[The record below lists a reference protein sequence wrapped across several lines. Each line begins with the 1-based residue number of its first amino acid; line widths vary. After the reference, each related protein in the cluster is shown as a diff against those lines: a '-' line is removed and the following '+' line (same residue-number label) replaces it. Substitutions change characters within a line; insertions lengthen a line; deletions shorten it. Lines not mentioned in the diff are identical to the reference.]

1 MPRPRK
7 SRKVCHFP
15 RNLSFSPTEF
25 IGEKEPVFLTVDEYE
40 TLRLIDLEGFSQE
53 ECGEWM
59 GVARTTG
66 QMIYASARKK
76 LAQMLVEGR
85 QLRIEG
91 GDYRLCDGAKEC
103 SQPICFKQYY
113 AKGYAKPADTR
124 RIAVP
129 YETGNICRDF
139 ETAQQIRIYDI
150 REKQILV
157 SRLADTGETDARM
170 LPGILTALQ
179 TDVLICDQISGGTKL
194 ALEAGGIRLV
204 TGISGDADTI
214 VAENL
219 TLL

>member
-25 IGEKEPVFLTVDEYE
+25 IGEKVPVLLTVDEYE
-40 TLRLIDLEGFSQE
+40 TIRLIDLEGFSQE

-59 GVARTTG
+59 GVARTTV

-85 QLRIEG
+85 PLRIEG

-113 AKGYAKPADTR
+113 AKGYGKPTASR

-129 YETGNICRDF
+129 YEAGKIRRDF
-139 ETAQQIRIYDI
+139 ESAQQIKIYDI
-150 REKQILV
+150 RENQILA
-157 SRLADTGETDARM
+157 SRLVDAGETDSRM

-194 ALEAGGIRLV
+194 ALEAGGIHLI
-204 TGISGDADTI
+204 TGIYGEADMVI
-214 VAENL
+214 AEKL
-219 TLL
+219 T

>member
-7 SRKVCHFP
+7 NRKVCHFP
-15 RNLSFSPTEF
+15 RNLSFSPTEL
-25 IGEKEPVFLTVDEYE
+25 IGEKEPVLLTVDEYE

-53 ECGEWM
+53 GCGEWM
-59 GVARTTG
+59 GVARTTV

-103 SQPICFKQYY
+103 TQNICFKKYY
-113 AKGYAKPADTR
+113 AKGYGKPVSAR
-124 RIAVP
+124 RIAIP
-129 YETGNICRDF
+129 YAAGNIHRDF
-139 ETAQQIRIYDI
+139 ESAQQIKIYDI
-150 REKQILV
+150 LENQIIA
-157 SRLADTGETDARM
+157 SRIVDTGENDSRM

-179 TDVLICDQISGGTKL
+179 TDVLIGDQISSGTKL

-204 TGISGDADTI
+204 TGSSGDAEMVI
-214 VAENL
+214 AEKL
-219 TLL
+219 KIL

>member
-15 RNLSFSPTEF
+15 RNLSFSPGEF
-25 IGEKEPVFLTVDEYE
+25 IGEKDPVFLTVDEYE

-59 GVARTTG
+59 GVARTTV

-113 AKGYAKPADTR
+113 AKGYAKPAATC

-129 YETGNICRDF
+129 YAAGKIHQNF
-139 ETAQQIRIYDI
+139 ESARQIQIYDV
-150 REKQILV
+150 RENQILS
-157 SRLADTGETDARM
+157 SRMVDTGETDSRM

-179 TDVLICDQISGGTKL
+179 SDVLICDQISGGTKL
-194 ALEAGGIRLV
+194 ALEAGGIRLI
-204 TGISGDADTI
+204 TGISGETDRI
-214 VAENL
+214 IAEKL
-219 TLL
+219 TVL